1 MAGGSHLIRLLL
13 LLSGVFEAS
22 DSRHVPPETNKTFI
36 SFAGSANVDSYLSKF
51 PITLPEGIDPKNIHV
66 TSVKIASCTDME
78 EKINLLNKQLQ
89 ETTLHNSQRD
99 EEAFEL
105 RRDVRLLKMQLA
117 TCSSTA
123 SAVTV
128 SHQTQLYYQMKLLL
142 ETFDSDTFLNLKVI
156 ALTREVTTLQRRIEL
171 AANSTETEIRVLKN
185 ELQVKMNDLQAKKQQ
200 MEKRFSNSALIL
212 QIISLQNQIWDLE
225 VEESRRGETVL
236 QQDNR
241 IAALQ
246 KQLDMKLREL
256 RQQGDA
262 SSVMLEIISVY
273 SKIAVTQRLISV
285 HTEKSKANY
294 TDYQM
299 QMKQKAALLTK
310 KILRLNRE
318 EGNTELTKEIFIL
331 QGEIG
336 ILRQMM
342 VNAKTDHRLTELR
355 VILEQGKSQQENL
368 RKQLEETDFT
378 QAQLIMKI
386 IGMMRE
392 VREQQRDEQQQT
404 TSTSQ
409 ATVQPLLQAKERE
422 YAKAQADIK
431 ELQRLLQEKSEECS
445 GYEERYSHLKTEF
458 KQKIAELNRTGD
470 SKAALILNVINL
482 HDELKTLRDLISTTK
497 DPDRLSD
504 LQRQL
509 EEKGEELNSKTA
521 DMKRLIANPNIIL
534 SIIKLQQEIWYL
546 QKRGINGT
554 TRNKERELQTRVDG
568 LISETNNKGDES
580 IKLMLKIMTLQSQ
593 VGQLQKQ
600 LSDHHMVKSATVA
613 QLQKDLS
620 TKEKELQKYVD
631 ELNKE
636 NQENAQLIVT
646 ITDLNNR
653 LRTLQEEK
661 QSEGQT
667 TSATI
672 TKLKKQL
679 KIKEEEHLRDQVEM
693 RALQNELNQTA
704 AQCSSFGQKI
714 QDLQNG
720 LDEKLKKLQSE
731 SDSVTSLALQVST
744 LTLQQEELKRQ
755 LQNTDSE
762 AKIQELQKQIEEKN
776 NKLAEKTEELKARS
790 AQPQRFL
797 HIISLQTEI
806 VKLVNV
812 AANNTDYSKIR
823 ALQDHLNDL
832 IEGIQDENSENTK
845 LLFKVLTL
853 QEEVARLKKQ
863 EESQSEAQLKKIKDL
878 ENELED
884 IRIQITEETLAL
896 DSSDLTFSNLSARIT
911 ELHHKIKPLEVKIS
925 DLKDQHAENVAALQA
940 RLNLSKRQLQDSEL
954 QLKDADAKN
963 FKLIM
968 EIIDLREQLTKAQ
981 KQTSQ
986 AAGKN
991 INELEQQLQTQQR
1004 ENKKLE
1010 NSNRALQN
1018 ELNQTAA
1025 QCSSFGQ
1032 KIQDLQNGLD
1042 EKLKKLQ
1049 SESDSV
1055 TSLALQVSTLTLQQ
1069 EELKRQLQNTDSEAK
1084 IQELQKQIE
1093 EKNNN
1098 LAEKTEELKAR
1109 SAQPQRFLHIISLQT
1124 EIVKLMKVAA
1134 NNTDYSKIRAMQDHL
1149 NDLIEGI
1156 QDENSENTKL
1166 LFKVLTLQEEVAR
1179 LKKQEESQSEAQLKK
1194 IKDLENRLEDIRIQ
1208 ITEKTLALDSSD
1220 LTFSNLSARIT
1231 ELHHKIK
1238 PLEVKISDL
1247 KDQHA
1252 ENVAAL
1258 QARLNLSKRQLQDSE
1273 LQLKDADA
1281 KNFKLIME
1289 IIDLREQ
1296 LTKAQ
1301 KQTSQ
1306 AAGKNINELEQQL
1319 QTQQRENKKL
1329 ENSNRALQ
1337 NELNQ
1342 TAAQC
1347 SSFGQK
1353 IQDLQNGLDEKLKK
1367 LQSESDSVTSLA
1379 LQVST
1384 LTLQQEEL
1392 KRQLQNTDS
1401 EAKIQELQKQ
1411 IEEKNNNLAEKTE
1424 ELKARSAQPQRFLHI
1439 ISLQTEI
1446 VKLMKVAANNTDY
1459 SKIRAMQDHLNDLIE
1474 GIQDENSENTKL
1486 LFKVLTLQE
1495 EVARLKKQEES
1506 QSEAQLKKIKDLEN
1520 ELEDIRIQITEKTLA
1535 LDSSDLTF
1543 SNLSAR
1549 ITELHHKIKP
1559 LEVKISDLKDQHA
1572 ENVAALQARLNLSK
1586 RQLQDSELQLKDA
1599 DAKNFKLIMEIIDL
1613 REQLTKAQKQTSQ
1626 AAGKNI
1632 NELEQQ
1638 LQTQQRENKKLENSN
1653 RDLKQMLKELKMC
1666 CNDQNTL
1673 SEEQQRQLQV
1683 CQQDMDRLERQ
1694 LQERD
1699 TSLKQ
1704 LQQEN
1709 QSLQNQLSNLEG
1721 RTIFTRKI
1729 TLDPNTANP
1738 RIALSADYTE
1748 MSTAEE
1754 IQNVHDHQGR
1764 FDVVV
1769 AVLGDTGFSSGRH
1782 YWEVSVA
1789 GKSCYHLGMASE
1801 SALRRGSISFN
1812 PTNGYWTIVKNK
1824 QGQYRAADNRP
1835 VQLTVQT
1842 QPLTL
1847 GILLDYKKGQV
1858 SFYDAGARSHI
1869 YSFQSQKFTDKIHPF
1884 INFCVEDTERR
1895 TPIVLLTPGSTDWIK

>member
-823 ALQDHLNDL
+823 A
-832 IEGIQDENSENTK
+832 
-845 LLFKVLTL
+845 
-853 QEEVARLKKQ
+853 
-863 EESQSEAQLKKIKDL
+863 
-878 ENELED
+878 
-884 IRIQITEETLAL
+884 
-896 DSSDLTFSNLSARIT
+896 
-911 ELHHKIKPLEVKIS
+911 
-925 DLKDQHAENVAALQA
+925 
-940 RLNLSKRQLQDSEL
+940 
-954 QLKDADAKN
+954 
-963 FKLIM
+963 
-968 EIIDLREQLTKAQ
+968 
-981 KQTSQ
+981 
-986 AAGKN
+986 
-991 INELEQQLQTQQR
+991 
-1004 ENKKLE
+1004 
-1010 NSNRALQN
+1010 
-1018 ELNQTAA
+1018 
-1025 QCSSFGQ
+1025 
-1032 KIQDLQNGLD
+1032 
-1042 EKLKKLQ
+1042 
-1049 SESDSV
+1049 
-1055 TSLALQVSTLTLQQ
+1055 
-1069 EELKRQLQNTDSEAK
+1069 
-1084 IQELQKQIE
+1084 
-1093 EKNNN
+1093 
-1098 LAEKTEELKAR
+1098 
-1109 SAQPQRFLHIISLQT
+1109 
-1124 EIVKLMKVAA
+1124 
-1134 NNTDYSKIRAMQDHL
+1134 MQDHL

-1329 ENSNRALQ
+1329 ENSNRVLEDRLQQSKQNVENLQQQLLEKDAMLNRLQQQLEEKTTENNRLQDNCNNLQ
-1337 NELNQ
+1337 NEKNELAERLQ
-1342 TAAQC
+1342 
-1347 SSFGQK
+1347 G
-1353 IQDLQNGLDEKLKK
+1353 LQNQLSDVEDRTINANLQIGLDEKLKK
-1367 LQSESDSVTSLA
+1367 LQNESNSVTSLA

-1446 VKLMKVAANNTDY
+1446 VKLVNVAANNTDY

-1520 ELEDIRIQITEKTLA
+1520 ELEDIRNQITEKTLA

-1549 ITELHHKIKP
+1549 IMELHQKIKP

-1572 ENVAALQARLNLSK
+1572 ENVAALQARLSLSK

-1599 DAKNFKLIMEIIDL
+1599 DAKNFKLLMEIIDL
-1613 REQLTKAQKQTSQ
+1613 REQLTKAQKQASQ

>member
-1329 ENSNRALQ
+1329 ENSNRVLEDRLQQSKQNVENLQQQLLEKDAMLNRLQQQLEEKTTENNRLQDNCNNLQ
-1337 NELNQ
+1337 NEKNELAERLQ
-1342 TAAQC
+1342 
-1347 SSFGQK
+1347 G
-1353 IQDLQNGLDEKLKK
+1353 LQNQLSDVEDRTINANLQIGLDEKLKK
-1367 LQSESDSVTSLA
+1367 LQNESNSVTSLA

-1446 VKLMKVAANNTDY
+1446 VKLVNVAANNTDY

-1520 ELEDIRIQITEKTLA
+1520 ELEDIRNQITEKTLA

-1549 ITELHHKIKP
+1549 IMELHQKIKP

-1572 ENVAALQARLNLSK
+1572 ENVAALQARLSLSK

-1599 DAKNFKLIMEIIDL
+1599 DAKNFKLLMEIIDL
-1613 REQLTKAQKQTSQ
+1613 REQLTKAQKQASQ

-1653 RDLKQMLKELKMC
+1653 RVLE
-1666 CNDQNTL
+1666 
-1673 SEEQQRQLQV
+1673 
-1683 CQQDMDRLERQ
+1683 DR
-1694 LQERD
+1694 
-1699 TSLKQ
+1699 
-1704 LQQEN
+1704 LQQELEEKTTEN
-1709 QSLQNQLSNLEG
+1709 NRLQ
-1721 RTIFTRKI
+1721 
-1729 TLDPNTANP
+1729 
-1738 RIALSADYTE
+1738 
-1748 MSTAEE
+1748 
-1754 IQNVHDHQGR
+1754 
-1764 FDVVV
+1764 
-1769 AVLGDTGFSSGRH
+1769 
-1782 YWEVSVA
+1782 
-1789 GKSCYHLGMASE
+1789 
-1801 SALRRGSISFN
+1801 
-1812 PTNGYWTIVKNK
+1812 
-1824 QGQYRAADNRP
+1824 DNYNSM
-1835 VQLTVQT
+1835 L
-1842 QPLTL
+1842 
-1847 GILLDYKKGQV
+1847 
-1858 SFYDAGARSHI
+1858 
-1869 YSFQSQKFTDKIHPF
+1869 
-1884 INFCVEDTERR
+1884 
-1895 TPIVLLTPGSTDWIK
+1895 